1 MSRFR
6 LAAVDLDGTLLNR
19 EKHVSPG
26 NRAAVAEARAQGLD
40 VIVAS
45 GRSLYEAAMFAREA
59 GCGPDLI
66 CEGGAMVADAYT
78 HEIRKV
84 WGFPA
89 AQAAALIR
97 VAQADGLTAM
107 CYVDGAVWLTPT
119 AEDVIFAGVNRFR
132 ADRSRYH
139 VHEALVDDL
148 EARDGTVTKLLACGA
163 PEDVR
168 RARAALPDLPG
179 VQVTSSG
186 TDNFEALS
194 ADAGKGNALHW
205 LCRARGIDPA
215 QTIAM
220 GDAENDLD
228 LLHAAGAAVAMGN
241 GAACVRA
248 AADFI
253 APDNNADGVAAAL
266 HHFLTK

>member
-1 MSRFR
+1 M
-6 LAAVDLDGTLLNR
+6 
-19 EKHVSPG
+19 
-26 NRAAVAEARAQGLD
+26 
-40 VIVAS
+40 
-45 GRSLYEAAMFAREA
+45 
-59 GCGPDLI
+59 
-66 CEGGAMVADAYT
+66 
-78 HEIRKV
+78 
-84 WGFPA
+84 
-89 AQAAALIR
+89 
-97 VAQADGLTAM
+97 
-107 CYVDGAVWLTPT
+107 
-119 AEDVIFAGVNRFR
+119 
-132 ADRSRYH
+132 
-139 VHEALVDDL
+139 
-148 EARDGTVTKLLACGA
+148 
-163 PEDVR
+163 R

-205 LCRARGIDPA
+205 LCRVRGIDPA